1 MVYCASAWVFNLQ
14 YVHVAAKRN
23 SDFSYACVVK
33 ENTVEG
39 VQKT

>member
-1 MVYCASAWVFNLQ
+1 MVYCASAWVLQ